1 MTDPI
6 ARLRGLGIILT
17 VLSIP
22 IGCNSGG
29 STAPDSVDLF
39 FNVITVGEELDPD
52 GYTIVIDG
60 APGVAL
66 PTNGEVEVPG
76 LSTASH
82 SFQILGIAP
91 NCRLTNVPTWGFLD
105 TQIGTT
111 VELIVFCLQPGPGR
125 IIYSTVFG
133 DPGLQEQPE
142 APRIRIRNA
151 LGGDLQ
157 ELTLLGNSPSVT
169 QDGKRIAFHFDG
181 NIWVANTDG
190 SDPVNLSNTTGDVEE
205 RPSWSSDGTRILYHV
220 HVFGQSAFDVFVMNQ
235 DGSGVTNLT
244 PGTPD
249 WNDREP
255 AWSPDGTRIAFG
267 SDRTGAGDLYTMGS
281 DGSDL
286 VRLTDGVMDTNPR
299 WSPDGQRIVFTR
311 FLDPAQGGTDFELF
325 VINSDGTGLTQ
336 LTDNG
341 DFRTTHADWSPDG
354 RWMVIGSQGLTFQG
368 NSDLYM
374 MRSDGTDL
382 LRLTFSEGA
391 GLPRWLP

>member
-1 MTDPI
+1 MTDPM
-6 ARLRGLGIILT
+6 ARLRSLGIILT

-22 IGCNSGG
+22 SGCDSPA
-29 STAPDSVDLF
+29 STAPNLVDLF
-39 FNVITVGEELDPD
+39 FTAITVGEELDPD
-52 GYTIVIDG
+52 GYTIVIDS

-66 PTNGEVEVPG
+66 PTNGVAEIPG
-76 LSTASH
+76 LSFATH
-82 SFQILGIAP
+82 SFDILGIAP
-91 NCRLTNVPTWGFLD
+91 NCRLTNVATSGLLD
-105 TQIGTT
+105 TRIGTR
-111 VELIVFCLQPGPGR
+111 VELIVFCLQPEPGR

-133 DPGLQEQPE
+133 MGGEFEQI
-142 APRIRIRNA
+142 PRIRIRNA

-169 QDGKRIAFHFDG
+169 QDGERIAFHFDG

-190 SDPVNLSNTTGDVEE
+190 SDPVNLSNTTGVVEE
-205 RPSWSSDGTRILYHV
+205 RPSWSSDGTRILYHLR
-220 HVFGQSAFDVFVMNQ
+220 VFGQSTFDVFVMNE

-267 SDRTGAGDLYTMGS
+267 SDRTGDGDLYTMGS

-286 VRLTDGVMDTNPR
+286 VRLTDGVTDTNAR
-299 WSPDGQRIVFTR
+299 WSPDGQRILFAR
-311 FLDPAQGGTDFELF
+311 FLDPAEGGTDFELF

-336 LTDNG
+336 LTDNAA
-341 DFRTTHADWSPDG
+341 FSTTDADWSPDG
-354 RWMVIGSQGLTFQG
+354 QWMVIASQELFGLDPLY
-368 NSDLYM
+368 DLYM